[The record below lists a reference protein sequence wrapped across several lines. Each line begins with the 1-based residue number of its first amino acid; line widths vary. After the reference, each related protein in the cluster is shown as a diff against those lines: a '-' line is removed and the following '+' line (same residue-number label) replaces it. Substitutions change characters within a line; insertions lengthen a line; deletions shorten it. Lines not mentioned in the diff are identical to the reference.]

1 MRTEGLTEFL
11 SVARTGNF
19 TRAAEALDLSVAHV
33 SRQVA
38 ALERRLGTRLFERS
52 TRSVQLTSAGER
64 LRSRVEVIDD
74 ALEDALATTSAESHT
89 LSGKIRIA
97 SLSGTFAEEVVTPT
111 LLDLVDQY
119 PMLDIEIDFEV
130 RHVDLIREGYDLAI
144 RSGPMRESELVALPL
159 ARRRFVAAAS
169 PCYLAKFAAPKHPSE
184 LINHSCIRVRDDQW
198 IFDDQG
204 STLAVPIKSR
214 IKLNTGPAL
223 AEACRRG
230 LGIAYMASTG
240 FETLFAAGQILPVL
254 QPFWRTEMSIYAVR
268 AHRSYVPARVRL
280 IMERLQQAASDFEH
294 RDEKWV
300 SQLK

>member
-64 LRSRVEVIDD
+64 LRSRVEAIDD
-74 ALEDALATTSAESHT
+74 ALEDALATTSAESHA

-204 STLAVPIKSR
+204 TTLAVPIKSR

-240 FETLFAAGQILPVL
+240 FETLFAARQILPVL